1 MAAFKTIQH
10 ARNPESWS
18 SGKSSSRGTW
28 REGRRRRKH
37 WLRNNS
43 LACLTENAGCQF
55 PWTLLPPS
63 SNILMTPQCGQSPE
77 GYLYSLWAAGPGCLL
92 GLQSPSVLTA
102 AGTWCK
108 PHADL
113 HRPDAGLKETTTVHA
128 ENMYCIQN
136 PLDYSVMQSLQL
148 LRVWMCVFVH
158 LSQCMWTGRSEGTVQ
173 KLALFHYMDPATWNT
188 DHQAWL
194 QELSPTKPSC
204 QWPTYTDFT
213 LS

>member
-63 SNILMTPQCGQSPE
+63 SNILMTSQCGQSPE

-148 LRVWMCVFVH
+148 LRVWMCVCSFVTVH
-158 LSQCMWTGRSEGTVQ
+158 VEREVRRHCAEVGSLSLYGSCDMKHRSPGVATR
-173 KLALFHYMDPATWNT
+173 ALTH
-188 DHQAWL
+188 
-194 QELSPTKPSC
+194 
-204 QWPTYTDFT
+204 
-213 LS
+213 